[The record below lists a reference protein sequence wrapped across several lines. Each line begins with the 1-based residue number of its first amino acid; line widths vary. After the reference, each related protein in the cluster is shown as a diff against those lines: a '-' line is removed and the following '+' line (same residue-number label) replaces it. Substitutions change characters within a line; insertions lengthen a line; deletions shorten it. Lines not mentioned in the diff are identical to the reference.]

1 MGHLLAYFLGPGT
14 VWGLHFQNVV
24 SQVLRENRTN
34 LERRRLSA
42 TTALRS
48 NNNRQ
53 ATLRAEI
60 DAVLAAMEIGDA
72 ASRGTSEH
80 RLSSLQTPLST
91 VERGIAKYENIIEDC
106 RFQEQEACE
115 EETSRA
121 REEEECPDAEM
132 AEEEEEHVDAGPSDF
147 QREVDATDLLPLE
160 AAGKGVSPEED
171 ALLMQPAPQSEGP
184 TDGPHSPRSE
194 AGTVLGEMAGLS
206 LNPSSQPGPGE
217 DETQQ

>member
-1 MGHLLAYFLGPGT
+1 M
-14 VWGLHFQNVV
+14 Q
-24 SQVLRENRTN
+24 
-34 LERRRLSA
+34 
-42 TTALRS
+42 
-48 NNNRQ
+48 
-53 ATLRAEI
+53 I
-60 DAVLAAMEIGDA
+60 DAVSAAMEIVDA
-72 ASRGTSEH
+72 ASRGTSEY
-80 RLSSLQTPLST
+80 RLSSLQTSLST
-91 VERGIAKYENIIEDC
+91 IERGIAKYENIIEDC
-106 RFQEQEACE
+106 RFQEEEARE
-115 EETSRA
+115 EETSRE

-132 AEEEEEHVDAGPSDF
+132 AEEEEKRGDAGPSDF

-194 AGTVLGEMAGLS
+194 AGTVSGEMAGLS